1 MTVNVS
7 FHFDFASPNSYMS
20 NKLVPGIEKRTGVK
34 FDYFPVLLGG
44 IFKLTNNQ
52 APFVTYNEVKNKP
65 DYLRI
70 EMARFIR
77 DHGLSDFRMNESFPI
92 NTVKLM
98 RGAIVAQREGFLD
111 KYLDSVLND
120 MWERNLNM
128 GDPEVMAKALS
139 DAGLDAE
146 LIMARINDQDVK
158 DKLIENTSKS
168 VEMGVFGCPTIFV
181 GDEMF
186 FGKDRM
192 DAVEQ
197 EILRQQKA

>member
-1 MTVNVS
+1 MTVTAT

-20 NKLVPGIEKRTGVK
+20 HKLVPGIEERTGVK
-34 FDYFPVLLGG
+34 FNYFPVLLGG

-52 APFVTYNEVKNKP
+52 APFVTYGSVKNKN
-65 DYLRI
+65 DYLRT
-70 EMARFIR
+70 EMMRFVR
-77 DHGLSDFRMNESFPI
+77 DHGLTDFRMNENFPI

-98 RGAIVAQREGFLD
+98 RGAVVAQMDGFLE
-111 KYLDSVLND
+111 KYMNSVLDD

-128 GDPEVMAKALS
+128 GDADILAKALAGAGF
-139 DAGLDAE
+139 DADH
-146 LIMARINDQDVK
+146 IMSRINDQDVK
-158 DKLIENTSKS
+158 DKLIENTGKS
-168 VEMGVFGCPTIFV
+168 VEMGAFGCPTVFV

-197 EILRQQKA
+197 EIVRQQQA